1 MTHKADGKT
10 LKEVII
16 HTDGACSG
24 NPGPGGYGGVLR
36 YGKHR
41 IEISGGYRKTTNNRM
56 EIIAALKALEQ
67 LKYPCKV
74 KLYTDSKYL
83 VNAIMKGWA
92 KRWRANGW
100 KRTKTEYA
108 KNPDLWQELLDLCNT
123 HQVEF
128 IWVKGHASNAENNR
142 CDELA
147 VAAKSSKNLPPDPGF
162 ENPPQL
168 APIHDE
174 LF

>member
-1 MTHKADGKT
+1 MNKT
-10 LKEVII
+10 TSASLKEIII

-56 EIIAALKALEQ
+56 EIIAAVKALEE

-92 KRWRANGW
+92 VRWQANNW

-108 KNPDLWQELLDLCNT
+108 KNSDLWEILLKLCKT
-123 HQVEF
+123 HKVEF
-128 IWVKGHASNAENNR
+128 IWVKGHAANRENNC

-147 VAAKSSKNLPPDPGF
+147 VAAKIKKNLPPDSGF
-162 ENPPQL
+162 ENPPQI
-168 APIHDE
+168 APVHDD